1 MRLTKYHVVV
11 AIALFIGLL
20 ALMGKSLALG
30 IVAVI
35 FLLISMGLG
44 VAFPQLSLFGPFVC
58 HGSSDRKCVALTFD
72 DGPDER
78 STPPLLELL
87 RKQRVHAAFF
97 GVGKRVAAHPD
108 IAARIVREGHLLENH
123 SYAHSNATNF
133 FSVPRLR
140 DELKQTQDAIHQA
153 TGVAPTCFR
162 PPMGLSNPRI
172 FQAARE
178 AGLKVIGWTARGL
191 DTKLTN
197 SEEVVSRICRSVEP
211 GAIILLHDGNIPADR
226 LVTTV
231 KTLLDR
237 LRSLDY
243 EVVRLDHLLNSN

>member
-1 MRLTKYHVVV
+1 M
-11 AIALFIGLL
+11 
-20 ALMGKSLALG
+20 
-30 IVAVI
+30 
-35 FLLISMGLG
+35 
-44 VAFPQLSLFGPFVC
+44 
-58 HGSSDRKCVALTFD
+58 TFD
-72 DGPDER
+72 DGPDDR

-87 RKQRVHAAFF
+87 RQSGVQAAFF
-97 GVGKRVAAHPD
+97 AVGKRVAAHPE

-140 DELKQTQDAIHQA
+140 AELKQAQEAIRHV

-172 FQAARE
+172 FRAARE
-178 AGLKVIGWTARGL
+178 AGLKVIGWSARGL
-191 DTKLTN
+191 DTKVTD
-197 SEEVVSRICRSVEP
+197 SEEVVSSICRQLKP
-211 GAIILLHDGNIPADR
+211 GAIVLLHDGNIPADR

-237 LRSLDY
+237 LRALDY